1 MYKVYHD
8 PEGLHSLDYCDPTD
22 DTSRTDDFY
31 VMFPDRNCLQ
41 RIESLNLEIKSLTQE
56 LKIVRYFFSVVRSMC
71 SLYNACHDFYTY

>member
-1 MYKVYHD
+1 MYKMYHD

-31 VMFPDRNCLQ
+31 VMFPDRNYQQ

-56 LKIVRYFFSVVRSMC
+56 LKIRSKIFFFGSTFNVQSI
-71 SLYNACHDFYTY
+71 